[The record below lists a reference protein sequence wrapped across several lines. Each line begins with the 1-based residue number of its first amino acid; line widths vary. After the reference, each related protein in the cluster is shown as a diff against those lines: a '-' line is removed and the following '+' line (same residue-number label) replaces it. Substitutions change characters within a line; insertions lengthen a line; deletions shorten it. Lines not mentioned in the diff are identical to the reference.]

1 MRYITNA
8 RVIAAAGLLL
18 LVLGCSSM
26 KPTDTV
32 APTVVPTVALVP
44 ATQAPT
50 PTVTPTSMATAVPTL
65 PPSASPL
72 ATATPIPIPTPT
84 PLPVVA
90 PAPTGRAGGSLR
102 IAGFANVPHRD
113 VHQTVQETLTSL
125 GPGLAYSRLLKVR
138 SGPETDQPSLVLECD
153 LCIGWDLTPDFAY
166 VFELRPDV
174 RWQDIPPVN
183 GRPLTADDLAFS
195 YERLRTPGWP
205 NAGLFNSIG
214 NIDAVN
220 PHTLR
225 VSLATADAD
234 ALLSLADGH
243 SKVVAREVVEQ
254 FGDLRDSPVI
264 GTGAWIWESTEH
276 GIGTS
281 FSRNPNYFE
290 DGLPYLDGLEILAIR
305 PLDAGLSADQ
315 ERLAAFQGG
324 AVDMALL
331 PPLEWQV
338 LQSSSTDTASII
350 TKQAGTG
357 VLFSM
362 NVQSPPLTQL
372 GVRRAILRAIDP
384 WDYVDTLWSGQGF
397 VSLGIPVQGPEWL
410 LNRDEMRS
418 HHFADPGTAREMLSG
433 MGVAIPEDIELTVR
447 TEGFGQVYLDL
458 EQRVANDLREVGF
471 NPIIRRLNP
480 TQFSESVLEHKD
492 YQVALGVFPPTAT
505 TNSFLMGLL
514 HSGGRWNIASHQ
526 DSVLDSMIE
535 GQAGQFDPEI
545 RKELLKQ
552 IQRHVLEQAYLFSPI
567 TGASRWV
574 FSQDV
579 KGFYPNAVLSE
590 YSYWSRVWLDR

>member
-1 MRYITNA
+1 MRYIA
-8 RVIAAAGLLL
+8 KAGVIVAAGLLL
-18 LVLGCSSM
+18 LVLACSSG
-26 KPTDTV
+26 T
-32 APTVVPTVALVP
+32 PTVSVTPTIAPVP
-44 ATQAPT
+44 ATQPPT
-50 PTVTPTSMATAVPTL
+50 PTVTPTPFTTATPDAA
-65 PPSASPL
+65 PSATPVPVAT
-72 ATATPIPIPTPT
+72 ATATPTPT
-84 PLPVVA
+84 PSPVGA
-90 PAPTGRAGGSLR
+90 PEPTGRAGGSLR
-102 IAGFANVPHRD
+102 VAGFADVPHRD

-125 GPGLAYSRLLKVR
+125 GPGLVYSRLLKVR
-138 SGPETDQPSLVLECD
+138 SGPETDQPSLLLECD
-153 LCIGWDLTPDFAY
+153 LCLSWELTPDFAY

-183 GRPLTADDLAFS
+183 GRPLTADDLVFS

-205 NAGLFNSIG
+205 NAGLFDSIG
-214 NIDAVN
+214 DVEAMD

-254 FGDLRDSPVI
+254 YGDLRNSPVI
-264 GTGAWIWESTEH
+264 GTGPWIWEWTEN
-276 GIGTS
+276 GTGTR
-281 FSRNPNYFE
+281 FSRNQNYFE
-290 DGLPYLDGLEILAIR
+290 EGLPYLDSLEILAIKT
-305 PLDAGLSADQ
+305 LDASLSSDK
-315 ERLAAFQGG
+315 ERLAAFQSG

-331 PPLEWQV
+331 PPLEWQAV
-338 LQSSSTDTASII
+338 RSSSTDAASII

-357 VLFSM
+357 VMFSM

-397 VSLGIPVQGPEWL
+397 VSLGIPVQDPDWML
-410 LNRDEMRS
+410 DRDEMRS
-418 HHFADPGTAREMLSG
+418 HHFADPGTARDMLADT
-433 MGVAIPEDIELTVR
+433 GVSVPEDIELTVR

-458 EQRVANDLREVGF
+458 EQRVANDLRQVGF

-480 TQFSESVLEHKD
+480 TQFSELVLGHKD
-492 YQVALGVFPPTAT
+492 YQLALGVFPPTAT

-514 HSGGRWNIASHQ
+514 HSEGRWNIAAHQ

-535 GQAGQFDPEI
+535 SQAAQFDPEL
-545 RKELLKQ
+545 RRELLKD
-552 IQRHVLEQAYLFSPI
+552 IQRHVLDQAYLFSPI

-574 FSQDV
+574 FRHYV
-579 KGFYPNAVLSE
+579 KGFYPNSALSE
-590 YSYWSRVWLDR
+590 YSYWSRVWLER